1 MGRTLLL
8 FSIIV
13 LCFFSVGIYTVSAQ
27 DEATADTDWK
37 QELSSDKQEIKAQK
51 QEISQNAKE
60 ARGEEAQLRQ
70 QIKAAMDSGD
80 MQTAQQL
87 KEQLRSLHQ
96 ENLQE
101 KKQDIQEMQE
111 AKQDLKNDLMEARQQ
126 RDLPPK
132 IDRDNNPPGPKGGA
146 GTNWE
151 NVPGPKG
158 GPGAGPDRNV
168 R

>member
-1 MGRTLLL
+1 MRKICLL

-13 LCFFSVGIYTVSAQ
+13 LCFFSISIYTVFAQ
-27 DEATADTDWK
+27 DETTVDTDWK
-37 QELSSDKQEIKAQK
+37 QELSSDKQQIKTQK
-51 QEISQNAKE
+51 EEISQNAQE
-60 ARGEEAQLRQ
+60 AKAEETQLRQ

-87 KEQLRSLHQ
+87 KEQLRLVHQ
-96 ENLQE
+96 KNIQE
-101 KKQDIQEMQE
+101 KKQDMQEMQE
-111 AKQDLKNDLMEARQQ
+111 AKQDLKNDVMEARQQ
-126 RDLPPK
+126 GDLPPK
-132 IDRDNNPPGPKGGA
+132 FDRDNNPPGPKGGA

-158 GPGAGPDRNV
+158 GPGAGPDRNA